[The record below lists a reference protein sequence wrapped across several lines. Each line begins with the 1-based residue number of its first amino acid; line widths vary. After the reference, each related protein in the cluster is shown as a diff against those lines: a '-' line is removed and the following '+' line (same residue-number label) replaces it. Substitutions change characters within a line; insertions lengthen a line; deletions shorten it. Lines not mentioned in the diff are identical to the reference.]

1 MECIYS
7 EPAGYQWIDHS
18 ELEPGLHRASTGRWD
33 RLEALIWERQAAAVT
48 GSGMSGGEIG
58 SRQECNIQK
67 CTHVAQIHTP
77 AHKYTHLHT
86 D

>member
-7 EPAGYQWIDHS
+7 EPVGYQWIDHS

-48 GSGMSGGEIG
+48 GSGMSGG
-58 SRQECNIQK
+58 K
-67 CTHVAQIHTP
+67 
-77 AHKYTHLHT
+77 
-86 D
+86 